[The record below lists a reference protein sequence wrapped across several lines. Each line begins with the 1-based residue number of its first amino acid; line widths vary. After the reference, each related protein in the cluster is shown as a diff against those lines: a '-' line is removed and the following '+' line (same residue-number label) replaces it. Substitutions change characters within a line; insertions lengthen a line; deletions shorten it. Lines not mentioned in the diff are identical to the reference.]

1 MGSRRGEDALPDTRD
16 PLMATANI
24 LLIESGRASAP
35 SFASALEKK
44 GYAVS
49 IHHGLESALDST
61 EKAMPD
67 IVVLDA
73 ASMQTSGTRMCRA
86 TRARLDGVPIV
97 LIAAEDTRP
106 DPGNGATQ
114 TLVHPFT
121 PRKLLNRV
129 ARLLPGDER
138 FSLELGPFQL
148 NLAQRKLR
156 CLGRESRLTPKQVR
170 LLEIFMQNPG
180 RLLSRQALI
189 RQVWH
194 TDYTGDTRTL
204 DVHMSW
210 LRRAIE
216 PDPKKPRFLK
226 TIRGMGYRLDLP
238 TDD

>member
-1 MGSRRGEDALPDTRD
+1 VDALPDVWD
-16 PLMATANI
+16 PRMPTANI

-35 SFASALEKK
+35 SFVSALEKK

-49 IHHGLESALDST
+49 IHHGLESALASAKDT
-61 EKAMPD
+61 TPD

-86 TRARLDGVPIV
+86 TRAKLNGVPIV
-97 LIAAEDTRP
+97 LVVPENTRP

-138 FSLELGPFQL
+138 FSMELGPIQL

-180 RLLSRQALI
+180 RLLTRQALI

-216 PDPKKPRFLK
+216 PDPKEPRFLK
-226 TIRGMGYRLDLP
+226 TIRGMGYRLDMP
-238 TDD
+238 TSD